1 MRAILCVAFWGSR
14 TLHKGK
20 RMPNFGRRHRRLL
33 TPEVLIWL
41 AGVQWMP
48 KPLTSQQISAV
59 THLFSL
65 PLGMVN
71 RMRVWV

>member
-1 MRAILCVAFWGSR
+1 
-14 TLHKGK
+14 
-20 RMPNFGRRHRRLL
+20 MPNFGRRHRRLL